1 MKEGRDGSPS
11 RPHTAGSPGAF
22 GESALPNQNSLRQGI
37 PCRKLLS
44 HQIPSWVSENPT
56 FFITINCVPRGKN
69 QLASFPIADALKES
83 IAARIAL
90 GHWWPRLIL
99 LMPDHLH
106 GLIVFNPE
114 KTMERIV
121 RNWKR
126 YAAANFHIVWQRDFF
141 DHRIRNEESLEEKWQ
156 YILHNPVRAG
166 LVSSP
171 EEWPFVWTSETWAT
185 DFSLPPKHSHR

>member
-11 RPHTAGSPGAF
+11 RPPQIVYPGAF
-22 GESALPNQNSLRQGI
+22 GESALPNRNFPRKDI
-37 PCRKLLS
+37 PRRKPLP
-44 HQIPSWVSENPT
+44 HQIPSWVSGNPT
-56 FFITINCVPRGKN
+56 IFITINCVPRGKN
-69 QLASFPIADALKES
+69 QLAIFSIAEALKES
-83 IAARIAL
+83 IAVRVAL

-106 GLIVFNPE
+106 GLITFNPE
-114 KTMERIV
+114 KTMEQTV

-126 YAAANFHIVWQRDFF
+126 FAAGNFQIVWQRDFF

-166 LVSSP
+166 LTASP
-171 EEWPFVWTSETWAT
+171 EEWPFVWTSETWEKA
-185 DFSLPPKHSHR
+185 LPRPLTNP